1 MKYQILVK
9 ENIVMI
15 GNEAIEKDC
24 SMFVDEFVFCEINDD
39 TRWVECDPFVGRGDL
54 DDWDEVLEFIK
65 NAENSLTEELIL
77 REEVLSQNTLE
88 EEEII
93 LTEEEIAEQEKF
105 KIENEFKQAKADAL
119 NSITVTTTNGNTF
132 DGNETARVNMTSAIL
147 SSEVIDKT
155 EATWKL
161 ADNTSAVVTIDEL
174 KEALAL
180 SIQEVGRIVMVTS
193 IEEL

>member
-15 GNEAIEKDC
+15 GNGAVEKDC
-24 SMFVDEFVFCEINDD
+24 SLFVDEFVFCEINDD
-39 TRWVECDPFVGRGDL
+39 KRWVECDPFVGREEL
-54 DDWDEVLEFIK
+54 DDWYEVLEFIK

-88 EEEII
+88 EEIS

-105 KIENEFKQAKADAL
+105 KIENEFKQAKELAL

-132 DGNETARVNMTSAIL
+132 DGNETARGNMMSAIL
-147 SSEVIDKT
+147 SAEVIGKT
-155 EATWKL
+155 EDTWKL
-161 ADNTSAVVTIDEL
+161 ADNTSAVITISEL

-180 SIQEVGRIVMVTS
+180 SIQEVGRIVMTTS
-193 IEEL
+193 KEEL

>member
-105 KIENEFKQAKADAL
+105 
-119 NSITVTTTNGNTF
+119 
-132 DGNETARVNMTSAIL
+132 
-147 SSEVIDKT
+147 
-155 EATWKL
+155 
-161 ADNTSAVVTIDEL
+161 
-174 KEALAL
+174 
-180 SIQEVGRIVMVTS
+180 
-193 IEEL
+193 

>member
-15 GNEAIEKDC
+15 GNGAVEKDC
-24 SMFVDEFVFCEINDD
+24 SLFVDEFVFCEINDD
-39 TRWVECDPFVGRGDL
+39 KRWVECDPFVGREDL
-54 DDWDEVLEFIK
+54 DDWAEVLEFIK

-77 REEVLSQNTLE
+77 TND
-88 EEEII
+88 
-93 LTEEEIAEQEKF
+93 EIAE
-105 KIENEFKQAKADAL
+105 KIIQEFKQAKADVL

-132 DGNETARVNMTSAIL
+132 DGNETARGNMTSAIL
-147 SSEVIDKT
+147 SAEVIDKT
-155 EATWKL
+155 EGTWKL
-161 ADNTSAVVTIDEL
+161 ADNTSAVITVTEL

-193 IEEL
+193 KDEL

>member
-15 GNEAIEKDC
+15 GNESIEKDC
-24 SMFVDEFVFCEINDD
+24 SSFVDEFVFCEINDD
-39 TRWVECDPFVGRGDL
+39 KRWVECDPFVGREDL
-54 DDWDEVLEFIK
+54 DDWYKVLEFIK

-77 REEVLSQNTLE
+77 REEVLSQNTL

-119 NSITVTTTNGNTF
+119 NSIKVTTTNGNTF

-147 SSEVIDKT
+147 SSEVIGMT
-155 EATWKL
+155 EDTWKL
-161 ADNTSAVVTIDEL
+161 ADNTEVLVTIDEL

-180 SIQEVGRIVMVTS
+180 SIQEVGRIVKVTS
-193 IEEL
+193 IEQL

>member
-15 GNEAIEKDC
+15 GNGAVEKDC
-24 SMFVDEFVFCEINDD
+24 SLFVNEFVFCEINDD
-39 TRWVECDPFVGRGDL
+39 KRWVECDPFVGREDL
-54 DDWDEVLEFIK
+54 DDWYDVLEFIK

-77 REEVLSQNTLE
+77 R
-88 EEEII
+88 EEII

-105 KIENEFKQAKADAL
+105 KIENEFKQSKELAL
-119 NSITVTTTNGNTF
+119 NSITVTTTNNNTF
-132 DGNETARVNMTSAIL
+132 DGNETARGNMTSAIL
-147 SSEVIDKT
+147 ASEIIGKT
-155 EATWKL
+155 EYTWKL
-161 ADNTSAVVTIDEL
+161 ADNTSAVVTVQEL

-193 IEEL
+193 KEEL